1 MNKILQLTLW
11 ILLALSPLQAQSWA
25 DWEAL
30 QAHAIEK
37 WFGIYPKNIEKFQ
50 TAHIK
55 NWSNG
60 DWKDSVRIAHRYY
73 AFGFPKSQVQE
84 QLYQGQWHITDTS
97 NYYYDSQNRWVRRI
111 DGDSLRPNS
120 ILYNRFDTMG
130 RLQTTRLES
139 DNPLGWGWQ
148 PYSLDS
154 AVYAP
159 SGLKTH
165 HYNFRWTSSGRTWEL
180 IVKDSF
186 VYDAN
191 GRLTMLFSDPPSWH
205 TPYIDFRTVLDYTA
219 TGQLNFLR
227 DEVPKSVNGVLVT
240 PFTWDTVGITKINY
254 LYNSQNQLIQMTV
267 EGKNVTI
274 HSSPIRYRYR
284 FTLDSDGKVLEEI
297 KDMIYIYRPPA
308 WINLT
313 KTVYTYYQTRTD
325 EVLSENLLTVS
336 PNPVRGGQLRVALED
351 TSFSMESV
359 ELYDLYGRN
368 VFNQNIDNQQVID
381 LNLANI
387 NNGQY
392 LLKVKTDKGLI
403 SKKVLILN

>member
-1 MNKILQLTLW
+1 
-11 ILLALSPLQAQSWA
+11 
-25 DWEAL
+25 
-30 QAHAIEK
+30 
-37 WFGIYPKNIEKFQ
+37 
-50 TAHIK
+50 
-55 NWSNG
+55 
-60 DWKDSVRIAHRYY
+60 
-73 AFGFPKSQVQE
+73 
-84 QLYQGQWHITDTS
+84 
-97 NYYYDSQNRWVRRI
+97 
-111 DGDSLRPNS
+111 
-120 ILYNRFDTMG
+120 MG

-139 DNPLGWGWQ
+139 YNFLGWGWQ

-165 HYNFRWTSSGRTWEL
+165 HYNFRWHSSSRTWEL

-191 GRLTMLFSDPPSWH
+191 GRLTMFFSDPPSWN
-205 TPYIDFRTVLDYTA
+205 FRTVLDYTA

-240 PFTWDTVGITKINY
+240 PFTWDTVGIAKINY
-254 LYNSQNQLIQMTV
+254 SYNSQNQLIQMTV

-325 EVLSENLLTVS
+325 EVLSETFLTVS

-351 TSFSMESV
+351 AGFSIESV

-368 VFNQNIDNQQVID
+368 VLNQKVDNQQVVD
-381 LNLANI
+381 LNLVNL

-392 LLKVKTDKGLI
+392 LLKVKTDKGWI
-403 SKKVLILN
+403 VKKLLILN